1 MEFQKQRR
9 KTVCFI
15 LYALIML
22 YLLFAR
28 SPKDPGIPFAVYL
41 RAHLNLVPFRTIRRF
56 SRLLMPPVRPYLLRI
71 ALHNLLGNILL
82 LIPLGY
88 LLPDLFPPL
97 RRLWLTALAVA
108 VTITTVELL
117 QLLLTVGI
125 CDVDDLILN
134 VLGASMGY
142 GVYRIVHR
150 KE

>member
-9 KTVCFI
+9 KTAFFI
-15 LYALIML
+15 LYALVML

-28 SPKDPGIPFAVYL
+28 SPKDPDIPFAVYL
-41 RAHLNLVPFRTIRRF
+41 RTHLNLVPFRTIRRF

-82 LIPLGY
+82 FIPLGY

-97 RRLWLTALAVA
+97 RKFWLTALAVA

-117 QLLLTVGI
+117 QLLLTVGT

-142 GVYRIVHR
+142 GVYRVVHR